1 MEPDRI
7 ELLRLEDGRLALRR
21 YQLGLLRE
29 AVYVAEADLVAQ
41 LAAWPGLPVVV
52 HRSAAHLAE
61 LLRATGFVVRGG

>member
-29 AVYVAEADLVAQ
+29 AVYVAEADLVTQ
-41 LAAWPGLPVVV
+41 LAAWPGLPVV